1 MYAHIYSLHLAIPF
15 LRIYSEDKLPTIQKY
30 THEGYS
36 YHFIKLKNTRGHWYA
51 YIWGKWVL
59 WGC

>member
-1 MYAHIYSLHLAIPF
+1 MYAHIYALHLAIPF

-36 YHFIKLKNTRGHWYA
+36 HHFIKLKNTRGHWYA

>member
-36 YHFIKLKNTRGHWYA
+36 YHFIKLKNTRGQ
-51 YIWGKWVL
+51 
-59 WGC
+59 